1 MSSFTDRTGEVNYNN
16 QGEKMTIIRY
26 SKLEGQNKITI
37 DIQFEDGIIVYNKYY
52 DNFKKKSIKHPI
64 RYEESFAHHIEVELG
79 LNLDDIWNWDKNNE
93 NDINPYEIYKCG
105 TKKVWLYC
113 QEKDYHNYD
122 REGNKIG
129 YKIQCSNF
137 YNGNRCNYCRGQ
149 HNIHYK
155 DSLAY
160 RYPNIAKMIAIK
172 ENGLTF
178 EDCYNIA
185 PYSNK
190 KFYFKCLDCNKIS
203 NKRLG
208 KVISRG
214 YSCDFCSDGLPI
226 TEKFMANILKQLD
239 EDFITQLNKLNFE
252 WCGYFKYDFYL
263 PKYNMIIET
272 HGLQHYEDTTGT
284 WNVSL
289 FKTQM
294 NDLFKYKCA
303 KNHVDNYIVIDCR
316 YSELEWMKENI
327 IKELNGYFD
336 LSNID
341 WELAWEESQ
350 NSLCIKAWELWNN
363 GIQDIKEISKILKL
377 SQKTITRY
385 LKRGNECKKCNY
397 IKK

>member
-1 MSSFTDRTGEVNYNN
+1 MGNFIDRTGEVNYNN

-64 RYEESFAHHIEVELG
+64 RYEESFAYHIEVELG

-160 RYPNIAKMIAIK
+160 KYPQIAKMIAIE

-203 NKRLG
+203 NKQLG

-263 PKYNMIIET
+263 PKYNMIIEVN
-272 HGLQHYEDTTGT
+272 GLQHYEDTTGT
-284 WNVSL
+284 WDTSL
-289 FKTQM
+289 FKIQM

-303 KNHVDNYIVIDCR
+303 KSHVDNYIVIDCR
-316 YSELEWMKENI
+316 YSELEWMKENVK
-327 IKELNGYFD
+327 KELNNYFD
-336 LSNID
+336 LSNIN